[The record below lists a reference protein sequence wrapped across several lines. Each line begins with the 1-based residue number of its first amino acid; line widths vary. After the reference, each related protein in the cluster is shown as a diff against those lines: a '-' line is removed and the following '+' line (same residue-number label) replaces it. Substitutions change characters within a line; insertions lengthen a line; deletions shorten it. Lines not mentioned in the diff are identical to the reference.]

1 MNKQYIPAKAQ
12 EKIFALI
19 LKRPENLNCAD
30 CSTKGPRWVSLDYGV
45 FICMDCAGAH
55 RTLGPSV
62 TRVRSTNIDG
72 WYQENIDI
80 MESIGNGTAN
90 SYWENKMPKDF
101 IKPTINT
108 GLDSLIRFVQEKYVK
123 KRFIPQISCP
133 DPKQQYILTKTTV
146 KPFYF
151 NQTEIKVEE
160 PKVKLGD
167 LIDLDD
173 DFFGVKKPVV
183 ETQDV
188 QGQNTHQG
196 TTRSLSPEKDF
207 IEFIQSTPNTNQPI
221 HSLPSLDILTL
232 YKSESQQTQQSQQ
245 IIPNKNSNYAY
256 LSNLGNNGYYNQQTH
271 YQQQHFYQS
280 QQQPS
285 QFHSQQTQQ
294 SQPLKPNG
302 TINIMDLYSK

>member
-1 MNKQYIPAKAQ
+1 
-12 EKIFALI
+12 
-19 LKRPENLNCAD
+19 
-30 CSTKGPRWVSLDYGV
+30 
-45 FICMDCAGAH
+45 MDCAGAH

-101 IKPTINT
+101 IKPTINQ

-151 NQTEIKVEE
+151 NQQEIKIEE

-167 LIDLDD
+167 LIDFED
-173 DFFGVKKPVV
+173 DFFGVKKPIVQV
-183 ETQDV
+183 EEN

-207 IEFIQSTPNTNQPI
+207 TEFVQSTSNINQPI

-256 LSNLGNNGYYNQQTH
+256 LSNMGQQQNNGFYNQQLNYQQH
-271 YQQQHFYQS
+271 LYQQQQLQQQQQQQQLFQYQ
-280 QQQPS
+280 QQQPI
-285 QFHSQQTQQ
+285 Q
-294 SQPLKPNG
+294 SNG
-302 TINIMDLYSK
+302 PINIMDLYSK